1 MNNPR
6 VGVATI
12 LRKGNKILLGKRK
25 SELGKGSWGLPG
37 GKLDFGEEP
46 MVCAIRELKEETD
59 LNVSFLNVSSDSIV
73 FSGFSNT
80 IFDENTHYIT
90 LFYEVISYTG
100 ELKIMEDDK
109 CETWE
114 WFDINNLPKN
124 LFKPLENYLN
134 KNV

>member
-12 LRKGNKILLGKRK
+12 LRKDNKILLGKRK

-46 MVCAIRELKEETD
+46 IVCAIRELKEETD
-59 LNVSFLNVSSDSIV
+59 LNVSLDSIM

-90 LFYEVISYTG
+90 LVYEVISYTG
-100 ELKIMEDDK
+100 ELKIMEEDK
-109 CETWE
+109 CEKWE
-114 WFDINNLPKN
+114 WFDINNLPEN

-134 KNV
+134 KSYV